1 MPSFTQRSQPQ
12 NGILLWLLVASAQFC
27 LSSCQRKAP
36 PGDYDMVAV
45 SVSVKPATIHVGD
58 KVVLDYTVRND
69 GKDTVPGK
77 SYNVD
82 LYVDGNRT
90 SFDHG
95 TVDLG
100 PGQTT
105 DYSKAPGYHHLQP
118 SKPGKYRYRL
128 IVDEGNKLPETD
140 ETNNVLEGDI
150 EVVP

>member
-1 MPSFTQRSQPQ
+1 MPSFTQPSQHQ
-12 NGILLWLLVASAQFC
+12 NGILVRLMGASFLLC

-45 SVSVKPATIHVGD
+45 SVTVKPATIHVGD
-58 KVVLDYTVRND
+58 KVVLDYTIRND

-77 SYNVD
+77 TYNVD
-82 LYVDGNRT
+82 LYVDGNRV

-95 TVDLG
+95 TFDKG
-100 PGQTT
+100 PGQKT

-118 SKPGKYRYRL
+118 SKPGRYRYRM
-128 IVDEGNKLPETD
+128 IVDESNNLPETD

-150 EVVP
+150 EVLP